1 MIRTLNI
8 IQGVFEMKAILDF
21 IVDVLS
27 QPAIL
32 VALIAFIGLVVQKK
46 PASVITSGTIKTILG
61 FLILSAGAGV
71 VVQSLEP
78 FGKIFQHAFG
88 VQGVV
93 PNNEAIISIA
103 LKKYGTTAALIMV
116 FGMLVNI
123 LIARFTNLKY
133 IFLTGHHT
141 FYMAAFLAILLTVG
155 QIKGTWTII
164 FGSIILGLI
173 MAVFPALAQPTM
185 RKITGNDQVAL
196 GHFGTVSYW
205 AAGEIGK
212 CFRGKSKSTEEIK
225 FPKGLSFLREST
237 ISISLTMI
245 ALYLIA
251 SLCAGVGYVHDKV
264 SDGQNFLVFSLIQGV
279 TFAASV
285 FIILTGVRLILAEI
299 VPAFKG
305 ISEKLVPHSKPAL
318 DCPIVFPYAQNA
330 VLIGFFV
337 SFLTGVLGMF
347 VMFLIGGVVILPG
360 VVPHFFL
367 GATSG
372 VFGNARGGVKG
383 AVAGSMVNGI
393 LITFLP
399 LLFLPFLGDLGLAST
414 TFSDTDF
421 LVVGIVFGNIV
432 KYLGVIGLTIAIIA
446 IGAIAM
452 FFQKRKSVHE

>member
-1 MIRTLNI
+1 MQT
-8 IQGVFEMKAILDF
+8 ILDL

-46 PASVITSGTIKTILG
+46 PVSVVTSGTIKTILG
-61 FLILSAGAGV
+61 FLVLSAGAGV

-103 LKKYGTTAALIMV
+103 LEKYGTTAAIIMV

-123 LIARFTNLKY
+123 LIARVSNLKF

-141 FYMAAFLAILLTVG
+141 FYMAAFLAIILTVG
-155 QIKGTWTII
+155 HIKGVLTVIL
-164 FGSIILGLI
+164 GALILGLI

-205 AAGEIGK
+205 AAGEVGK
-212 CFRGKSKSTEEIK
+212 LFKGHSKSTEEIN

-245 ALYLIA
+245 LLYLIA
-251 SLCAGVGYVHDKV
+251 SLFAGVGYVHDEISK
-264 SDGQNFLVFSLIQGV
+264 DQNFIVFSLIQGV
-279 TFAASV
+279 TFAAGV

-372 VFGNARGGVKG
+372 VFGNARGGIKG
-383 AVAGSMVNGI
+383 AVAGSALNGL

-432 KYLGVIGLTIAIIA
+432 KYLGIVGLVIGIIIVAAVAIVL
-446 IGAIAM
+446 
-452 FFQKRKSVHE
+452 QKRGRTVSEATKS

>member
-1 MIRTLNI
+1 MQT
-8 IQGVFEMKAILDF
+8 ILDL

-46 PASVITSGTIKTILG
+46 PVSVVTSGTIKTILG
-61 FLILSAGAGV
+61 FLVLSAGAGV

-103 LKKYGTTAALIMV
+103 LEKYGTTAALIMV

-123 LIARFTNLKY
+123 LIARVSNLKF

-141 FYMAAFLAILLTVG
+141 FYMAAFLAIILMVGHIKGVLTVILG
-155 QIKGTWTII
+155 AL
-164 FGSIILGLI
+164 ILGLI

-205 AAGEIGK
+205 AAGEVGK
-212 CFRGKSKSTEEIK
+212 LFKGHSKSTEEIN

-245 ALYLIA
+245 LLYLIA
-251 SLCAGVGYVHDKV
+251 SLFAGVGYVHDEISK
-264 SDGQNFLVFSLIQGV
+264 DQNFIVFSLIQGV
-279 TFAASV
+279 TFAAGV

-372 VFGNARGGVKG
+372 VFGNACGGIKG
-383 AVAGSMVNGI
+383 AVAGSALNGL

-432 KYLGVIGLTIAIIA
+432 KYLGIVGLVIGIIIVAAVAIVL
-446 IGAIAM
+446 
-452 FFQKRKSVHE
+452 QKRGRTVSEATKS

>member
-1 MIRTLNI
+1 MQT
-8 IQGVFEMKAILDF
+8 ILDL

-46 PASVITSGTIKTILG
+46 PASVVTSGTIKTILG
-61 FLILSAGAGV
+61 FLVLSAGAGV

-103 LKKYGTTAALIMV
+103 LEKYGTTAALIMV

-123 LIARFTNLKY
+123 LIARVSNLKF

-141 FYMAAFLAILLTVG
+141 FYMAAFLAIILTVG
-155 QIKGTWTII
+155 HIKGVLTVVL
-164 FGSIILGLI
+164 GALILGLI

-205 AAGEIGK
+205 AAGEVGK
-212 CFRGKSKSTEEIK
+212 WFKGRSKSTEEIN

-245 ALYLIA
+245 LLYLIA
-251 SLCAGVGYVHDKV
+251 SLFAGVGYVHDEISK
-264 SDGQNFLVFSLIQGV
+264 DQNFIVFSLIQGV
-279 TFAASV
+279 TFAAGV

-372 VFGNARGGVKG
+372 VFGNARGGIKG
-383 AVAGSMVNGI
+383 AIAGSALNGL

-432 KYLGVIGLTIAIIA
+432 KYLVIVGLIIGIIITAVVAIVL
-446 IGAIAM
+446 
-452 FFQKRKSVHE
+452 QKRGRTASEATKS

>member
-1 MIRTLNI
+1 MQT
-8 IQGVFEMKAILDF
+8 ILDL

-46 PASVITSGTIKTILG
+46 PVSVVTSGTIKTILG
-61 FLILSAGAGV
+61 FLVLSAGAGV

-103 LKKYGTTAALIMV
+103 LEKYGTTAALIMV

-123 LIARFTNLKY
+123 LIARVSNLKF

-141 FYMAAFLAILLTVG
+141 FYMAAFLAIILTVG
-155 QIKGTWTII
+155 HIKGVLTVIL
-164 FGSIILGLI
+164 GALILGLI

-205 AAGEIGK
+205 AAGEVGK
-212 CFRGKSKSTEEIK
+212 LFKGHSKSTEEIN

-245 ALYLIA
+245 LLYLIA
-251 SLCAGVGYVHDKV
+251 SLFAGVGYVHDEISK
-264 SDGQNFLVFSLIQGV
+264 DQNFIVFSLIQGV
-279 TFAASV
+279 TFAAGV

-372 VFGNARGGVKG
+372 VFGNARGGIKG
-383 AVAGSMVNGI
+383 AVAGSALNGL
-393 LITFLP
+393 LIMFLP

-432 KYLGVIGLTIAIIA
+432 KYLGIVGLVIGIIIVVAVAIVL
-446 IGAIAM
+446 
-452 FFQKRKSVHE
+452 QKRGRTVSEATKS

>member
-1 MIRTLNI
+1 MQT
-8 IQGVFEMKAILDF
+8 ILDL

-46 PASVITSGTIKTILG
+46 PVSVVTSGTIKTILG
-61 FLILSAGAGV
+61 FLVLSAGAGV

-103 LKKYGTTAALIMV
+103 LEKYGTTAALIMV

-123 LIARFTNLKY
+123 LIARVSNLKF

-141 FYMAAFLAILLTVG
+141 FYMAAFLAIILTVG
-155 QIKGTWTII
+155 HIKGVLTVIL
-164 FGSIILGLI
+164 GALILGLI

-205 AAGEIGK
+205 AAGEVGK
-212 CFRGKSKSTEEIK
+212 LFKGHSKSTEEIN

-245 ALYLIA
+245 LLYLIA
-251 SLCAGVGYVHDKV
+251 SLFAGVGYVHDEISK
-264 SDGQNFLVFSLIQGV
+264 DQNFIVFSLIQGV
-279 TFAASV
+279 TFAAGV

-372 VFGNARGGVKG
+372 VFGNARGGIKE
-383 AVAGSMVNGI
+383 AVAGSALNGL

-432 KYLGVIGLTIAIIA
+432 KYLGIVGLVIGIIIVAAVAIVL
-446 IGAIAM
+446 
-452 FFQKRKSVHE
+452 QKRGRTVSEATKS

>member
-1 MIRTLNI
+1 MQT
-8 IQGVFEMKAILDF
+8 ILDL

-32 VALIAFIGLVVQKK
+32 VALIAFIGLVVQQK
-46 PASVITSGTIKTILG
+46 PASVVTSGTIKTILG
-61 FLILSAGAGV
+61 FLVLSAGAGV

-103 LKKYGTTAALIMV
+103 LEKYGTTAALIMV

-123 LIARFTNLKY
+123 LIARVSNLKF

-141 FYMAAFLAILLTVG
+141 FYMAAFLAIILTVG
-155 QIKGTWTII
+155 HIKGVLTVVL
-164 FGSIILGLI
+164 GALILGLI

-205 AAGEIGK
+205 AAGEVGK
-212 CFRGKSKSTEEIK
+212 WFKGRSKSTEEIH

-245 ALYLIA
+245 LLYLIA
-251 SLCAGVGYVHDKV
+251 SLFAGVGYVHDEISK
-264 SDGQNFLVFSLIQGV
+264 GQNFIVFSLIQGV
-279 TFAASV
+279 TFAAGV

-367 GATSG
+367 GATAG
-372 VFGNARGGVKG
+372 VFGNARGGIKG
-383 AVAGSMVNGI
+383 AIAGSALNGL

-432 KYLGVIGLTIAIIA
+432 KYLGIVGLVLGIIITAVVAIVL
-446 IGAIAM
+446 
-452 FFQKRKSVHE
+452 QKHGRTASEATKS

>member
-1 MIRTLNI
+1 MQT
-8 IQGVFEMKAILDF
+8 ILDL

-46 PASVITSGTIKTILG
+46 PVSVVTSGTIKTILG
-61 FLILSAGAGV
+61 FLVLSAGAGV

-78 FGKIFQHAFG
+78 FGNIFQHAFG

-103 LKKYGTTAALIMV
+103 LEKYGTTAALIMV

-123 LIARFTNLKY
+123 LIARVSNLKF

-141 FYMAAFLAILLTVG
+141 FYMAAFLAIILTVG
-155 QIKGTWTII
+155 HIKGVLTVIL
-164 FGSIILGLI
+164 GALILGLI

-205 AAGEIGK
+205 AAGEVGK
-212 CFRGKSKSTEEIK
+212 LFKGHSKSTEEIN

-245 ALYLIA
+245 LLYLIA
-251 SLCAGVGYVHDKV
+251 SLFAGVGYVHDEISK
-264 SDGQNFLVFSLIQGV
+264 DQNFIVFSLIQGV
-279 TFAASV
+279 TFAAGV

-372 VFGNARGGVKG
+372 VFGNARGGIKG
-383 AVAGSMVNGI
+383 AVAGSALNGL

-432 KYLGVIGLTIAIIA
+432 KYLGIVGLVIGIIIVAAVAIVL
-446 IGAIAM
+446 
-452 FFQKRKSVHE
+452 QKRGRTVSEATKS

>member
-1 MIRTLNI
+1 
-8 IQGVFEMKAILDF
+8 MKTILDL

-46 PASVITSGTIKTILG
+46 PVSVVTSGTIKTILG
-61 FLILSAGAGV
+61 FLVLSAGAGV

-103 LKKYGTTAALIMV
+103 LEKYGTTAALIMV

-123 LIARFTNLKY
+123 LIARVSNLKF

-141 FYMAAFLAILLTVG
+141 FYMAAFLAIILTVG
-155 QIKGTWTII
+155 HIKGVLTVIL
-164 FGSIILGLI
+164 GALILGLI

-205 AAGEIGK
+205 AAGEVGK
-212 CFRGKSKSTEEIK
+212 LFKGHSKSTEEIN

-245 ALYLIA
+245 LLYLIA
-251 SLCAGVGYVHDKV
+251 SLFAGVGYVHDEISK
-264 SDGQNFLVFSLIQGV
+264 DQNFIVFSLIQGV
-279 TFAASV
+279 TFAAGV

-372 VFGNARGGVKG
+372 VFGNARGGIKG
-383 AVAGSMVNGI
+383 AVAGSALNGL

-432 KYLGVIGLTIAIIA
+432 KYLGIVGLVIGIIIVAAVAIVL
-446 IGAIAM
+446 
-452 FFQKRKSVHE
+452 QKRGRTVSEATKS

>member
-1 MIRTLNI
+1 MNAVL
-8 IQGVFEMKAILDF
+8 GFF
-21 IVDVLS
+21 VDIFS

-32 VALIAFIGLVVQKK
+32 VALIALIGLVVQKK
-46 PASVITSGTIKTILG
+46 SAADITSGTIKTILG
-61 FLILSAGAGV
+61 FLVLSAGAGV
-71 VVQSLEP
+71 VTSSLEP
-78 FGKIFQHAFG
+78 FGKMFQEAFG

-103 LKKYGTTAALIMV
+103 LKEYGTTAALIMM

-123 LIARFTNLKY
+123 LIARFSNLKY

-155 QIKGTWTII
+155 NITGTLTVVL
-164 FGSIILGLI
+164 GSLILGLI
-173 MAVFPALAQPTM
+173 MAVLPALGQSTM
-185 RKITGNDQVAL
+185 RKITGSDQVAI
-196 GHFGTVSYW
+196 GHFGTLSYW
-205 AAGEIGK
+205 AAGEVGK
-212 CFRGKSKSTEEIK
+212 LFAGKSKSTEDIK

-245 ALYLIA
+245 VLYIIAALF
-251 SLCAGVGYVHDKV
+251 AGPHYVHTEL
-264 SDGQNFLVFSLIQGV
+264 SEGTNFIVFSVIQGV
-279 TFAASV
+279 TFAAGV

-305 ISEKLVPHSKPAL
+305 ISEKLVPNTKPAL

-337 SFLTGVLGMF
+337 SFVTGVAGMF
-347 VMFLIGGVVILPG
+347 IMFMLGGVVILPG

-367 GATSG
+367 GATAG
-372 VFGNARGGVKG
+372 VFGNARGGIKG
-383 AVAGSMVNGI
+383 AVAGSALNGL

-399 LLFLPFLGDLGLAST
+399 LLFIPFMGELGSAAT

-421 LVVGIVFGNIV
+421 LAVGIIV
-432 KYLGVIGLTIAIIA
+432 GYITKYLGAMGIAALLVIVGALAIVL
-446 IGAIAM
+446 
-452 FFQKRKSVHE
+452 QKRSTDKLAQDK

>member
-1 MIRTLNI
+1 MQT
-8 IQGVFEMKAILDF
+8 ILDL

-46 PASVITSGTIKTILG
+46 PVSVVTTGTIKTILG
-61 FLILSAGAGV
+61 FLVLSAGAGV
-71 VVQSLEP
+71 VAQSLEP

-103 LKKYGTTAALIMV
+103 LEKYGTTAALIMV

-123 LIARFTNLKY
+123 LIARVSNLKF

-141 FYMAAFLAILLTVG
+141 FYMAAFLAIILTVG
-155 QIKGTWTII
+155 HIKGVLTVIL
-164 FGSIILGLI
+164 GALILGLI

-205 AAGEIGK
+205 AAGEVGK
-212 CFRGKSKSTEEIK
+212 LFKGHSKSTEEIN

-245 ALYLIA
+245 LLYLIA
-251 SLCAGVGYVHDKV
+251 SLFAGVGYVHDEISK
-264 SDGQNFLVFSLIQGV
+264 DQNFIVFSLIQGV
-279 TFAASV
+279 TFAAGV
-285 FIILTGVRLILAEI
+285 FIILMGVRLILAEI

-372 VFGNARGGVKG
+372 VFGNARGGIKG
-383 AVAGSMVNGI
+383 AVAGSALNGL

-432 KYLGVIGLTIAIIA
+432 KYLGIVGLVIGIIIVVAVAIVL
-446 IGAIAM
+446 
-452 FFQKRKSVHE
+452 QKRGRTVSEATKS

>member
-1 MIRTLNI
+1 MQT
-8 IQGVFEMKAILDF
+8 ILDL

-46 PASVITSGTIKTILG
+46 PVSVVTSGTIKTILG
-61 FLILSAGAGV
+61 FLVLSAGASV

-103 LKKYGTTAALIMV
+103 LEKYGTTAALIMV

-123 LIARFTNLKY
+123 LIARVSNLKF

-141 FYMAAFLAILLTVG
+141 FYMAAFLAIILTVG
-155 QIKGTWTII
+155 HIKGVLTVIL
-164 FGSIILGLI
+164 GALILGLI

-205 AAGEIGK
+205 AAGEVGK
-212 CFRGKSKSTEEIK
+212 LFKGHSKSTEEIN

-245 ALYLIA
+245 LLYLIA
-251 SLCAGVGYVHDKV
+251 SLFAGVGYVHDEISK
-264 SDGQNFLVFSLIQGV
+264 DQNFIVFSLIQGV
-279 TFAASV
+279 TFAAGV

-372 VFGNARGGVKG
+372 VFGNARGGIKG
-383 AVAGSMVNGI
+383 AVAGSALNGL

-432 KYLGVIGLTIAIIA
+432 KYLGIVGLVIGIIIVAAVAIVL
-446 IGAIAM
+446 
-452 FFQKRKSVHE
+452 QKRGRTVSEATKS

>member
-1 MIRTLNI
+1 MQT
-8 IQGVFEMKAILDF
+8 ILDL

-46 PASVITSGTIKTILG
+46 PVSVVTSGTIKTILG
-61 FLILSAGAGV
+61 FLVLSAGAGV

-103 LKKYGTTAALIMV
+103 LEKYGTTAALIMV

-123 LIARFTNLKY
+123 LIARVSNLKF

-141 FYMAAFLAILLTVG
+141 FYMAAFLAIILTVG
-155 QIKGTWTII
+155 HIKGVLTVIL
-164 FGSIILGLI
+164 GALILGLI

-205 AAGEIGK
+205 AAGEVGK
-212 CFRGKSKSTEEIK
+212 LFKGHSKSTEEIN

-245 ALYLIA
+245 LLYLIA
-251 SLCAGVGYVHDKV
+251 SLFAGVGYVHDEISK
-264 SDGQNFLVFSLIQGV
+264 DQNFIVFSLIQGV
-279 TFAASV
+279 TFAAGV

-330 VLIGFFV
+330 VLMGFFV

-372 VFGNARGGVKG
+372 VFGNARGGIKG
-383 AVAGSMVNGI
+383 AVAGSALNGL

-432 KYLGVIGLTIAIIA
+432 KYLGIVGLVIGIIIVAAVAIVL
-446 IGAIAM
+446 
-452 FFQKRKSVHE
+452 QKRGRTVSEATKS

>member
-1 MIRTLNI
+1 MQT
-8 IQGVFEMKAILDF
+8 ILDL

-46 PASVITSGTIKTILG
+46 PVSVVTSGTIKTILG
-61 FLILSAGAGV
+61 FLVLSAGAGV

-103 LKKYGTTAALIMV
+103 LEKYGTTAALIMV

-123 LIARFTNLKY
+123 LIARVSNLKF

-141 FYMAAFLAILLTVG
+141 FYMAAFLAIILTVG
-155 QIKGTWTII
+155 HIKGVLTVIL
-164 FGSIILGLI
+164 GALILGLI

-205 AAGEIGK
+205 AAGEVGK
-212 CFRGKSKSTEEIK
+212 LFKGHSKSTEEIN

-245 ALYLIA
+245 LLYLIA
-251 SLCAGVGYVHDKV
+251 SLFAGVGYVHDEISK
-264 SDGQNFLVFSLIQGV
+264 DQNFIVFSLIQRV
-279 TFAASV
+279 TFAAGV

-372 VFGNARGGVKG
+372 VFGNARGGIKG
-383 AVAGSMVNGI
+383 AVAGSALNGL

-432 KYLGVIGLTIAIIA
+432 KYLGIVGLVIGIIIVAAVAIVL
-446 IGAIAM
+446 
-452 FFQKRKSVHE
+452 QKRGRTVSEATKS

>member
-1 MIRTLNI
+1 MQT
-8 IQGVFEMKAILDF
+8 ILDL

-46 PASVITSGTIKTILG
+46 PVSVVTSGTIKTILG
-61 FLILSAGAGV
+61 FLVLSAGAGV

-103 LKKYGTTAALIMV
+103 LEKYGTTAALIMV

-123 LIARFTNLKY
+123 LIARVSNLKF

-141 FYMAAFLAILLTVG
+141 FYMAAFLAIILTVG
-155 QIKGTWTII
+155 HIKGVLTVIL
-164 FGSIILGLI
+164 GALILGLI

-205 AAGEIGK
+205 AAGEVGK
-212 CFRGKSKSTEEIK
+212 LFKGHSKSTEEIN
-225 FPKGLSFLREST
+225 FSKGLSFLREST

-245 ALYLIA
+245 LLYLIA
-251 SLCAGVGYVHDKV
+251 SLFAGVGYVHDEISK
-264 SDGQNFLVFSLIQGV
+264 DQNFIVFSLIQGV
-279 TFAASV
+279 TFAAGV

-347 VMFLIGGVVILPG
+347 VTFLIGGVVILPG

-372 VFGNARGGVKG
+372 VFGNARGGIKG
-383 AVAGSMVNGI
+383 AVAGSALNGL

-432 KYLGVIGLTIAIIA
+432 KYLGIVGLVIGIIIVAAVAIVL
-446 IGAIAM
+446 
-452 FFQKRKSVHE
+452 QKRGRTVSEATKS

>member
-1 MIRTLNI
+1 MRS
-8 IQGVFEMKAILDF
+8 VLDF

-32 VALIAFIGLVVQKK
+32 VALIALIGLLVQKK
-46 PASVITSGTIKTILG
+46 PATVVTTGTIKTMLG

-71 VVQSLEP
+71 VSHSLEP

-93 PNNEAIISIA
+93 PNNEAIISLA
-103 LKKYGTTAALIMV
+103 LKDYGTTAALIMV
-116 FGMLVNI
+116 FGMIVNI

-155 QIKGTWTII
+155 HIKGYLTITL
-164 FGSIILGLI
+164 GSIILGLLMSI
-173 MAVFPALAQPTM
+173 LPALAQPTM
-185 RKITGNDQVAL
+185 KKITGNNQVAL

-205 AAGEIGK
+205 AAGQVGRLFE
-212 CFRGKSKSTEEIK
+212 GKSKSTEDIK

-237 ISISLTMI
+237 ISISITM
-245 ALYLIA
+245 ALLYLIA
-251 SLCAGVGYVHDKV
+251 SIFAG
-264 SDGQNFLVFSLIQGV
+264 
-279 TFAASV
+279 V

-305 ISEKLVPHSKPAL
+305 ISEKLVPNSKPAL

-330 VLIGFFV
+330 VLIGFFI
-337 SFLTGVLGMF
+337 SFITGVIGMF
-347 VMFLIGGVVILPG
+347 ILFLFSGVVILPG
-360 VVPHFFL
+360 VVAHFFL
-367 GATSG
+367 GATSA
-372 VFGNARGGVKG
+372 VFGNARGGIKG
-383 AVAGSMVNGI
+383 AVTGAALNGI

-399 LLFLPFLGDLGLAST
+399 LLFIPFLGDLGLATT

-421 LVVGIVFGNIV
+421 LAVGIVLGYIV
-432 KYLGVIGLTIAIIA
+432 KYAGI
-446 IGAIAM
+446 IGAIIFTVVIATASILI
-452 FFQKRKSVHE
+452 KGKTKKEAEE

>member
-1 MIRTLNI
+1 MQT
-8 IQGVFEMKAILDF
+8 ILDL

-46 PASVITSGTIKTILG
+46 PVSVVTSGTIKTILG
-61 FLILSAGAGV
+61 FLVLSAGAGV

-103 LKKYGTTAALIMV
+103 LEKYGTTAALIMV

-123 LIARFTNLKY
+123 LIARVSNLKF

-141 FYMAAFLAILLTVG
+141 FYMAAFLAIILTVG
-155 QIKGTWTII
+155 HIKGVLTVIL
-164 FGSIILGLI
+164 GALILGLI
-173 MAVFPALAQPTM
+173 MAVFPALAQSTM

-205 AAGEIGK
+205 AAGEVGK
-212 CFRGKSKSTEEIK
+212 LFKGHSKSTEEIN

-245 ALYLIA
+245 LLYLIA
-251 SLCAGVGYVHDKV
+251 SLFAGVGYVHDEISK
-264 SDGQNFLVFSLIQGV
+264 DQNFIVFSLIQGV
-279 TFAASV
+279 TFAAGV

-372 VFGNARGGVKG
+372 VFGNARGGIKG
-383 AVAGSMVNGI
+383 AVAGSALNGL

-432 KYLGVIGLTIAIIA
+432 KYLGIVGLVIGIIIVAAVAIVL
-446 IGAIAM
+446 
-452 FFQKRKSVHE
+452 QKRDRTVSEATKS

>member
-1 MIRTLNI
+1 MQT
-8 IQGVFEMKAILDF
+8 ILDL

-46 PASVITSGTIKTILG
+46 PVSVVTSGTIKTILG
-61 FLILSAGAGV
+61 FLVLSAGAGV

-103 LKKYGTTAALIMV
+103 LEKYGTTAALIMV

-123 LIARFTNLKY
+123 LIARVSNLKF

-141 FYMAAFLAILLTVG
+141 FYMAAFLAIILTVG
-155 QIKGTWTII
+155 HIKGVLTVIL
-164 FGSIILGLI
+164 GALILGLI

-205 AAGEIGK
+205 AAGEVGK
-212 CFRGKSKSTEEIK
+212 LFKGHSKSTEEIN

-245 ALYLIA
+245 LLYFIA
-251 SLCAGVGYVHDKV
+251 SLFAGVGYVHDEISK
-264 SDGQNFLVFSLIQGV
+264 DQNFIVFSLIQGV
-279 TFAASV
+279 TFAAGV

-372 VFGNARGGVKG
+372 VFGNARGGIKG
-383 AVAGSMVNGI
+383 AVAGSALNGL

-432 KYLGVIGLTIAIIA
+432 KYLGIVGLVIGIIIVAAVAIVL
-446 IGAIAM
+446 
-452 FFQKRKSVHE
+452 QKRGRTVSEATKS

>member
-1 MIRTLNI
+1 MQT
-8 IQGVFEMKAILDF
+8 ILDL

-46 PASVITSGTIKTILG
+46 PASVVTSGTIKTILG
-61 FLILSAGAGV
+61 FLVLSAGASV

-103 LKKYGTTAALIMV
+103 LEKYGTTAALIMV

-123 LIARFTNLKY
+123 LIARVSNLKF

-141 FYMAAFLAILLTVG
+141 FYMAAFLAIILTVG
-155 QIKGTWTII
+155 HIKGVLTVVL
-164 FGSIILGLI
+164 GALILGLI
-173 MAVFPALAQPTM
+173 MAVFPALAQQTM

-205 AAGEIGK
+205 AAGEVGK
-212 CFRGKSKSTEEIK
+212 LFKGRSKSTEEIN

-245 ALYLIA
+245 LLYLIA
-251 SLCAGVGYVHDKV
+251 SLFAGVGYVHDEISK
-264 SDGQNFLVFSLIQGV
+264 DQNFIVFSLIQGV
-279 TFAASV
+279 TFAAGV

-305 ISEKLVPHSKPAL
+305 ISEMLVPHSKPAL

-372 VFGNARGGVKG
+372 VFGNARGGIKG
-383 AVAGSMVNGI
+383 AIAGSALNGL

-432 KYLGVIGLTIAIIA
+432 KYLGIVGLIIGIIITAVVAIVL
-446 IGAIAM
+446 
-452 FFQKRKSVHE
+452 QKRGRTASEATKS

>member
-1 MIRTLNI
+1 M
-8 IQGVFEMKAILDF
+8 QSILDF
-21 IVDVLS
+21 IVDILS

-46 PASVITSGTIKTILG
+46 PASVTTTGTIKTVLG
-61 FLILSAGAGV
+61 FLVLSAGAGV

-103 LKKYGTTAALIMV
+103 LEKYGTTAALIMV

-123 LIARFTNLKY
+123 LIARFTNLKF

-141 FYMAAFLAILLTVG
+141 FYMAAFLAIILTVG
-155 QIKGTWTII
+155 HINGVWTVVL
-164 FGSIILGLI
+164 GAVILGLI
-173 MAVFPALAQPTM
+173 MAVLPALAQPTM
-185 RKITGNDQVAL
+185 QKITGNDQVAL

-212 CFRGKSKSTEEIK
+212 LFKGHSKSTEEIK

-245 ALYLIA
+245 VLYLIA
-251 SLCAGVGYVHDKV
+251 SLFAGIGYVHEEISK
-264 SDGQNFLVFSLIQGV
+264 GQNFIVFSLIQGV
-279 TFAASV
+279 TFAAGV

-337 SFLTGVLGMF
+337 SFLTGVVGMLIMFF
-347 VMFLIGGVVILPG
+347 VGGVVILPG

-372 VFGNARGGVKG
+372 VFGNARGGIKG
-383 AVAGSMVNGI
+383 AVAGSALNGI

-421 LVVGIVFGNIV
+421 LVVGIIFGNIV
-432 KYLGVIGLTIAIIA
+432 KFLGAMGLIVGVVIVALVAI
-446 IGAIAM
+446 
-452 FFQKRKSVHE
+452 FLQQRRQRKTNTMQ

>member
-1 MIRTLNI
+1 MQT
-8 IQGVFEMKAILDF
+8 ILDL

-46 PASVITSGTIKTILG
+46 PVSVVTSGTIKTILG
-61 FLILSAGAGV
+61 FLVLSAGAGV

-103 LKKYGTTAALIMV
+103 LEKYGTTAALIMV

-123 LIARFTNLKY
+123 LIARVSNLKF

-141 FYMAAFLAILLTVG
+141 FYMAAFLAIILTVG
-155 QIKGTWTII
+155 HIKGVLTVIL
-164 FGSIILGLI
+164 GALILGLI

-205 AAGEIGK
+205 AAGEVGK
-212 CFRGKSKSTEEIK
+212 LFKGHSKSTEEIN

-245 ALYLIA
+245 LLYLIA
-251 SLCAGVGYVHDKV
+251 SLFAGVGYVHDEISK
-264 SDGQNFLVFSLIQGV
+264 DQNFIVFSLIQGV
-279 TFAASV
+279 TFAAGV

-330 VLIGFFV
+330 KLIGFFV

-372 VFGNARGGVKG
+372 VFGNARGGIKG
-383 AVAGSMVNGI
+383 AVAGSALNGL

-432 KYLGVIGLTIAIIA
+432 KYLGIVGLVIGIIIVAAVAIVL
-446 IGAIAM
+446 
-452 FFQKRKSVHE
+452 QKRGRTVSEATKS

>member
-1 MIRTLNI
+1 MQT
-8 IQGVFEMKAILDF
+8 ILDL

-46 PASVITSGTIKTILG
+46 PVSVVTSGTIKTILG
-61 FLILSAGAGV
+61 FLVLSAGAGV

-103 LKKYGTTAALIMV
+103 LEKYGTTAALIMV

-123 LIARFTNLKY
+123 LIARVSNLKF

-141 FYMAAFLAILLTVG
+141 FYMAAFLAIILTVG
-155 QIKGTWTII
+155 HIKGVLTVIL
-164 FGSIILGLI
+164 GALILGLI

-205 AAGEIGK
+205 AAGEVGK
-212 CFRGKSKSTEEIK
+212 LFKGHSKSTEEIN

-245 ALYLIA
+245 LLYLIA
-251 SLCAGVGYVHDKV
+251 SLFAGVGYVHDEISK
-264 SDGQNFLVFSLIQGV
+264 DQNFIVFSLIQGV
-279 TFAASV
+279 TFAAGV

-372 VFGNARGGVKG
+372 VFGNARGGIKG
-383 AVAGSMVNGI
+383 AVAGSALNGL

-421 LVVGIVFGNIV
+421 LVVGIVFGNIA
-432 KYLGVIGLTIAIIA
+432 KYLGIVGLVIGIIIVAAVAIVL
-446 IGAIAM
+446 
-452 FFQKRKSVHE
+452 QKRGRTVSEATKS

>member
-1 MIRTLNI
+1 MQT
-8 IQGVFEMKAILDF
+8 ILDL

-46 PASVITSGTIKTILG
+46 PVSVVTSGTIKTILG
-61 FLILSAGAGV
+61 FLVLSAGAGV

-103 LKKYGTTAALIMV
+103 LEKYGTTAALIMV

-123 LIARFTNLKY
+123 LIARVSNLKF

-141 FYMAAFLAILLTVG
+141 FYMAAFLAIILTVG
-155 QIKGTWTII
+155 HIKGVLTVIL
-164 FGSIILGLI
+164 GALILGLI

-205 AAGEIGK
+205 AAGEVGK
-212 CFRGKSKSTEEIK
+212 LFKGHSKSTEEIN
-225 FPKGLSFLREST
+225 FSKGLSFLREST

-245 ALYLIA
+245 LLYLIA
-251 SLCAGVGYVHDKV
+251 SLFAGVGYVHDEISK
-264 SDGQNFLVFSLIQGV
+264 DQNFIVFSLIQGV
-279 TFAASV
+279 TFAAGV

-372 VFGNARGGVKG
+372 VFGNARGGIKG
-383 AVAGSMVNGI
+383 AVAGSALNGL

-432 KYLGVIGLTIAIIA
+432 KYLGIVGLVIGIIIVAAVAIVL
-446 IGAIAM
+446 
-452 FFQKRKSVHE
+452 QKRDRTVSEATKS

>member
-1 MIRTLNI
+1 MQT
-8 IQGVFEMKAILDF
+8 ILDL

-46 PASVITSGTIKTILG
+46 PVSVVTSGTIKTILG
-61 FLILSAGAGV
+61 FLVLSAGAGV

-103 LKKYGTTAALIMV
+103 LEKYGTTAALIMV

-123 LIARFTNLKY
+123 LIARVSNLKF

-141 FYMAAFLAILLTVG
+141 FYMAAFLAIILMVGHIKGVLTVILG
-155 QIKGTWTII
+155 AL
-164 FGSIILGLI
+164 ILGLI

-205 AAGEIGK
+205 AAGEVGK
-212 CFRGKSKSTEEIK
+212 LFKGHSKSTEEIN

-245 ALYLIA
+245 LLYLIA
-251 SLCAGVGYVHDKV
+251 SLFAGVGYVHDEISK
-264 SDGQNFLVFSLIQGV
+264 DQNFIVFSLIQGV
-279 TFAASV
+279 TFAAGV

-372 VFGNARGGVKG
+372 VFGNARGGIKG
-383 AVAGSMVNGI
+383 AVAGSALNGL

-432 KYLGVIGLTIAIIA
+432 KYLGIVCLVIGIIIVAAVAIVL
-446 IGAIAM
+446 
-452 FFQKRKSVHE
+452 QKRGRTVSEATKS

>member
-1 MIRTLNI
+1 MHSL
-8 IQGVFEMKAILDF
+8 LDF
-21 IVDVLS
+21 IVDILS

-32 VALIAFIGLVVQKK
+32 VSLIALIGLLVQKK
-46 PASVITSGTIKTILG
+46 PATVVTTGTIKTMLG

-71 VVQSLEP
+71 VSNSLEP

-93 PNNEAIISIA
+93 PNNEAIISLA
-103 LKKYGTTAALIMV
+103 LKDYGTTAALIMV
-116 FGMLVNI
+116 FGMIVNI

-155 QIKGTWTII
+155 HIKGYLTITI
-164 FGSIILGLI
+164 GAIILGLL
-173 MAVFPALAQPTM
+173 MAIFPALAQPTM

-205 AAGEIGK
+205 AAGQVGRIFK
-212 CFRGKSKSTEEIK
+212 GKSKSTEDIK

-237 ISISLTMI
+237 ISISITMVI
-245 ALYLIA
+245 LYLIA
-251 SLCAGVGYVHDKV
+251 SLFAGVGYVDDKI
-264 SDGQNFLVFSLIQGV
+264 SNGQNFIVFSLIQGV
-279 TFAASV
+279 TFAAGV

-305 ISEKLVPHSKPAL
+305 ISEKLVPNSKPAL

-337 SFLTGVLGMF
+337 SFITGVIGMIIL
-347 VMFLIGGVVILPG
+347 FLVGGVVILPG
-360 VVPHFFL
+360 VVAHFFL
-367 GATSG
+367 GAASA
-372 VFGNARGGVKG
+372 VFGNARGGIKG
-383 AVAGSMVNGI
+383 AIAGSALNGI

-399 LLFLPFLGDLGLAST
+399 LLFIPFLGDLGLATT

-421 LVVGIVFGNIV
+421 LAVGIVLGYIV
-432 KYLGVIGLTIAIIA
+432 KFAGIVGAIVFTVVIAIAA
-446 IGAIAM
+446 ILLKG
-452 FFQKRKSVHE
+452 KTRKEVKE

>member
-1 MIRTLNI
+1 MQT
-8 IQGVFEMKAILDF
+8 ILDL

-46 PASVITSGTIKTILG
+46 PVSVVTSGTIKTILG
-61 FLILSAGAGV
+61 FLVLSAGAGV

-103 LKKYGTTAALIMV
+103 LEKYGTTAALIMV
-116 FGMLVNI
+116 FGMFVNI
-123 LIARFTNLKY
+123 LIARVSNLKF

-141 FYMAAFLAILLTVG
+141 FYMAAFLAIILTVG
-155 QIKGTWTII
+155 HIKGVLTVIL
-164 FGSIILGLI
+164 GALILGLI

-205 AAGEIGK
+205 AAGEVGK
-212 CFRGKSKSTEEIK
+212 LFKGHSKSTEEIN

-245 ALYLIA
+245 LLYLIA
-251 SLCAGVGYVHDKV
+251 SLFAGVGYVHDEISK
-264 SDGQNFLVFSLIQGV
+264 DQNFIVFSLIQGV
-279 TFAASV
+279 TFAAGV

-372 VFGNARGGVKG
+372 VFGNARGGIKG
-383 AVAGSMVNGI
+383 AVAGSALNGL

-432 KYLGVIGLTIAIIA
+432 KYLGIVGLVIGIIIVAAVAIVL
-446 IGAIAM
+446 
-452 FFQKRKSVHE
+452 QKRGRTVSEATKS

>member
-1 MIRTLNI
+1 MQT
-8 IQGVFEMKAILDF
+8 ILDL

-46 PASVITSGTIKTILG
+46 PVSVVTSGTIKTILG
-61 FLILSAGAGV
+61 FLVLSAGAGV

-103 LKKYGTTAALIMV
+103 LEKYGTTAALIMV

-123 LIARFTNLKY
+123 LIARVSNLKF

-141 FYMAAFLAILLTVG
+141 FYMAAFLAIILTVG
-155 QIKGTWTII
+155 HIKGVLTVIL
-164 FGSIILGLI
+164 GALILGLI

-205 AAGEIGK
+205 AAGEVGK
-212 CFRGKSKSTEEIK
+212 LFKGHSKSTEEIN

-245 ALYLIA
+245 LLYLIA
-251 SLCAGVGYVHDKV
+251 SLFAGVGYVHDEISK
-264 SDGQNFLVFSLIQGV
+264 DQNFIVFSLIQGV
-279 TFAASV
+279 TFAAGV

-372 VFGNARGGVKG
+372 VFGNARGGIKG
-383 AVAGSMVNGI
+383 AVAGSALNGL

-432 KYLGVIGLTIAIIA
+432 KYLGIVGLVIGIIIVTAVAIVL
-446 IGAIAM
+446 
-452 FFQKRKSVHE
+452 QKRGRTVSEATKS

>member
-1 MIRTLNI
+1 MQT
-8 IQGVFEMKAILDF
+8 ILDL

-46 PASVITSGTIKTILG
+46 PVSVVTSGTIKTILG
-61 FLILSAGAGV
+61 FLVLSAGAGV

-103 LKKYGTTAALIMV
+103 LEKYGTTAALIMV

-123 LIARFTNLKY
+123 LIARVSNLKF

-141 FYMAAFLAILLTVG
+141 FYMAAFLAIILTVG
-155 QIKGTWTII
+155 HIKGVLTVIL
-164 FGSIILGLI
+164 GALILGLI

-205 AAGEIGK
+205 AAGEVGK
-212 CFRGKSKSTEEIK
+212 LFKGHSKSTEEIN

-245 ALYLIA
+245 LLYLIA
-251 SLCAGVGYVHDKV
+251 SLFAGVGYVHDEISK
-264 SDGQNFLVFSLIQGV
+264 DQNFIVFSLIQGV
-279 TFAASV
+279 TFAAGV

-372 VFGNARGGVKG
+372 VFGNARGGIKG
-383 AVAGSMVNGI
+383 AVAGSALNGL

-399 LLFLPFLGDLGLAST
+399 LLFLPFLGDLGLSST

-432 KYLGVIGLTIAIIA
+432 KYLGIVGLVIGIIIVAAVAIVL
-446 IGAIAM
+446 
-452 FFQKRKSVHE
+452 QKRGRTVSEATKS

>member
-1 MIRTLNI
+1 MQT
-8 IQGVFEMKAILDF
+8 ILDL

-46 PASVITSGTIKTILG
+46 PVSVVTSGTIKTILG
-61 FLILSAGAGV
+61 FLVLSAGAGV

-103 LKKYGTTAALIMV
+103 LEKYGTTAALIMV

-123 LIARFTNLKY
+123 LIARVSNLKF

-141 FYMAAFLAILLTVG
+141 FYMAAFLAIILTVG
-155 QIKGTWTII
+155 HIKGVLTVIL
-164 FGSIILGLI
+164 GALILGLI

-205 AAGEIGK
+205 AAGEVGK
-212 CFRGKSKSTEEIK
+212 LFKDHSKSTEEIN

-245 ALYLIA
+245 LLYLIA
-251 SLCAGVGYVHDKV
+251 SLFAGVGYVHDEISK
-264 SDGQNFLVFSLIQGV
+264 DQNFIVFSLIQGV
-279 TFAASV
+279 TFAAGV

-372 VFGNARGGVKG
+372 VFGNARGGIKG
-383 AVAGSMVNGI
+383 AVAGSALNGL

-432 KYLGVIGLTIAIIA
+432 KYLGIVGLVIGIIIVAAVAIVL
-446 IGAIAM
+446 
-452 FFQKRKSVHE
+452 QKRGRTVSEATKS

>member
-1 MIRTLNI
+1 M
-8 IQGVFEMKAILDF
+8 QAILDF
-21 IVDVLS
+21 IVDILS

-32 VALIAFIGLVVQKK
+32 VALIALVGLIVQKK
-46 PASVITSGTIKTILG
+46 SASQITTGTIKTILG
-61 FLILSAGAGV
+61 FLILSAGADV
-71 VVQSLEP
+71 VVKSLEP

-93 PNNEAIISIA
+93 PNNEAIISLA
-103 LKKYGTTAALIMV
+103 LKDYGTTAALIMV
-116 FGMLVNI
+116 CGMLVNI

-155 QIKGTWTII
+155 HIKGSLTVII
-164 FGSIILGLI
+164 GAIILGLI
-173 MAVFPALAQPTM
+173 MAVFPALLQPTM

-196 GHFGTVSYW
+196 GHFGSISYW
-205 AAGEIGK
+205 AAGAVGK
-212 CFRGKSKSTEEIK
+212 LFNGKSKSTEDIK

-245 ALYLIA
+245 ALYIIA
-251 SLCAGVGYVHDKV
+251 CLFAGPGYVHSEI
-264 SDGQNFLVFSLIQGV
+264 SDGQNFIVFSLIQGV
-279 TFAASV
+279 TFAAGV

-305 ISEKLVPHSKPAL
+305 ISEKMVPNSKPAL

-337 SFLTGVLGMF
+337 SFITGVLGMF
-347 VMFLIGGVVILPG
+347 IMFLIGGVVILPG

-367 GATSG
+367 GATAG
-372 VFGNARGGVKG
+372 VFGNARGGIKG
-383 AVAGSMVNGI
+383 AVAGAVINGL

-399 LLFLPFLGDLGLAST
+399 LLFLPFLGDLGVAAT

-432 KYLGVIGLTIAIIA
+432 KFLGLIGAIIA
-446 IGAIAM
+446 IVVIGAAAFILQGRAN
-452 FFQKRKSVHE
+452 KNAESK

>member
-1 MIRTLNI
+1 MQT
-8 IQGVFEMKAILDF
+8 ILDL

-46 PASVITSGTIKTILG
+46 PVSVVTSGTIKTILG
-61 FLILSAGAGV
+61 FLVLSAGAGV

-103 LKKYGTTAALIMV
+103 LEKYGTTAALIMV

-123 LIARFTNLKY
+123 LIARVSNLKF

-141 FYMAAFLAILLTVG
+141 FYMAAFLAIILTVG
-155 QIKGTWTII
+155 HIKGVLTVIL
-164 FGSIILGLI
+164 GALILGLI

-205 AAGEIGK
+205 AAGEVGK
-212 CFRGKSKSTEEIK
+212 LFKGHSKSTEEIN
-225 FPKGLSFLREST
+225 FSKGLSFLREST

-245 ALYLIA
+245 LLYLIA
-251 SLCAGVGYVHDKV
+251 SLFAGVGYVHDEISK
-264 SDGQNFLVFSLIQGV
+264 DQNFIVFSLIQGV
-279 TFAASV
+279 TFAAGV

-372 VFGNARGGVKG
+372 LFGNARGGIKG
-383 AVAGSMVNGI
+383 AVAGSALNGL

-432 KYLGVIGLTIAIIA
+432 KYLGIVGLVIGIIIVAAVAIVL
-446 IGAIAM
+446 
-452 FFQKRKSVHE
+452 QKRGRTVSEATKS